1 MKKLVF
7 VFIFSILSTCSLMAI
22 DPQNIIASGSGY
34 VKNVDLPGSFPQSL
48 AFDMDM
54 QLPFPMHLLVQ
65 LRYCAPESY
74 ALNVFEG
81 DDLTPIMIVRGR
93 TAMINDPLQSK
104 ISLIASAGVS
114 FDLSPQGDQFNAN
127 FAFNMPIEGK
137 GSNRVK
143 MDFLSLFSR
152 LENDLTASA
161 TADGLIRLGGSTA
174 QKSSCV
180 AIFAASQSLP
190 LQHLEIFVEN
200 NPQPVLVFSKISA
213 DEKIASGCFLF
224 PMEDLKNSEIEFVE
238 IQPDGMIDTMLVVAA
253 VMKAIFTRAALAN
266 EAFRSE
272 VEKQL
277 QISPDWETMHKND
290 KTRSAGLKKVFT
302 PF

>member
-1 MKKLVF
+1 MKKLAV
-7 VFIFSILSTCSLMAI
+7 VFIFSLLSVCNLMAM
-22 DPQNIIASGSGY
+22 DPQSIIASGSGY
-34 VKNVDLPGSFPQSL
+34 VKNISLPGPFPGSL

-54 QLPFPMHLLVQ
+54 HLPFPMHLLVQ
-65 LRYCAPESY
+65 LRYSAPENY

-93 TAMINDPLQSK
+93 TAMVNDPLQNK

-127 FAFNMPIEGK
+127 FSFNMPTEGK
-137 GSNRVK
+137 ASNRVK

-152 LENDLTASA
+152 LENDLVATA
-161 TADGLIRLGGSTA
+161 TADKLIRLSGSTA

-180 AIFAASQSLP
+180 AVFAASQAVP
-190 LQHLEIFVEN
+190 LQRLEIFVEN
-200 NPQPVLVFSKISA
+200 NPKPVLVFSKISA
-213 DEKIASGCFLF
+213 DEKIASDCFVF
-224 PMEDLKNSEIEFVE
+224 PVENLKKSKAEFIE

-266 EAFRSE
+266 EAFRAE

-277 QISPDWETMHKND
+277 QIKPDWETMRKND
-290 KTRSAGLKKVFT
+290 QIRSSELKKVFA